1 MAAEVTG
8 PAAGGVPPEELLAR
22 FEELSAQVEQIADPV
37 ARQSAEEM
45 IATLLDLYGEGLG
58 RIFGTLEAAGPAAA
72 EVRDALAGDGLV
84 ASLML
89 IHGLYPVDLETRV
102 IEALDGVRPY
112 MESHGGN
119 VELVGVVDGVARIK
133 LEGSCQG
140 CAASASTLELAIK
153 QALDEA
159 APDLDGLEVEGMIEQ
174 PPMPAPSGTELPVVQ
189 VEGGDPVGQAAS
201 QPPPPEASWFML
213 DGVNAFVE
221 DQLVA
226 TEVAGTKLVLA
237 EIEGS
242 LLAYVDAC
250 ADCGKPLRGGEL
262 SEGVLAC
269 PSCARRY
276 YLPRAGR
283 SLDGDRLQL
292 APVPLLREGAAGVKV
307 ALAG

>member
-1 MAAEVTG
+1 MAAELTTEG
-8 PAAGGVPPEELLAR
+8 AGESTEELLAR
-22 FEELSAQVEQIADPV
+22 FEALSARVEQITDPE
-37 ARQSAEEM
+37 ARESAEEL
-45 IATLLDLYGEGLG
+45 IATVLDVYGEGLR
-58 RIFGTLEAAGPAAA
+58 RIFATLDAAGDSAA
-72 EVRDALAGDGLV
+72 ELRDALAGDGIV

-119 VELVGVVDGVARIK
+119 VELLGIADGVARIK
-133 LEGSCQG
+133 LEGSCKG

-159 APDLDGLEVEGMIEQ
+159 APDLEGLEVEGMIEQ
-174 PPMPAPSGTELPVVQ
+174 PPMPEPGGMELPVIQ
-189 VEGGDPVGQAAS
+189 VDGESAVGQAAAS
-201 QPPPPEASWFML
+201 QPPPPAASWFML
-213 DGVNAFVE
+213 DGVNAFIE

-226 TEVAGTKLVLA
+226 TEVAGTRLVLA
-237 EIEGS
+237 EVEGS
-242 LLAYVDAC
+242 LLAYLDAC
-250 ADCGKPLRGGEL
+250 AGCGEPLREGEL

-269 PSCARRY
+269 PSCERRY

-307 ALAG
+307 ALAA